1 MTQHTQVLVCVPALE
16 REKTIIGFTT
26 VSLRTCETD
35 ELSPLEMLVA
45 LRDTIQVN
53 STLQNKFIR

>member
-1 MTQHTQVLVCVPALE
+1 MTQHTQVLVHVPALE

>member
-1 MTQHTQVLVCVPALE
+1 MTQHTQVLVRVPALE

-53 STLQNKFIR
+53 STLQNKFIW

>member
-1 MTQHTQVLVCVPALE
+1 MTQHTQVLVRVPALE

-26 VSLRTCETD
+26 VSLRICETD

-53 STLQNKFIR
+53 STLQNKFIW